1 MGFAIAVF
9 IRTTLQQINLY
20 FIAVTYGPDRKRDI
34 RTKFSTGVSSCHALI
49 IIVNDDIYNNF
60 LNYKQQIAKN
70 QNWLSL
76 AQVVTSCLHFL
87 TKLKEINHLF
97 E

>member
-34 RTKFSTGVSSCHALI
+34 RTSSVPGYLHAM
-49 IIVNDDIYNNF
+49 
-60 LNYKQQIAKN
+60 
-70 QNWLSL
+70 
-76 AQVVTSCLHFL
+76 H
-87 TKLKEINHLF
+87 
-97 E
+97 